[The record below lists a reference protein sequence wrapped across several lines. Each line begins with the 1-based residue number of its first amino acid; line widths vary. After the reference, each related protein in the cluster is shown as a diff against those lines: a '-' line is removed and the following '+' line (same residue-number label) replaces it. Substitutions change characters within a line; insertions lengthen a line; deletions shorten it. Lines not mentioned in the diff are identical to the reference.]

1 MVFIKYYQR
10 LRDIR
15 EDQRKTQDEIA
26 EYLET
31 TRQQYSRWENGSY
44 QTPIEIYKKLAR
56 YYNLSIDYL
65 SGLIDEP
72 NTISEYKK
80 RKSL

>member
-1 MVFIKYYQR
+1 MIFIKFYQR
-10 LRDIR
+10 LRDVR
-15 EDQRKTQDEIA
+15 EDQDKTQDEVA
-26 EYLET
+26 ELLET
-31 TRQQYSRWENGSY
+31 TRQQYSRWESGNY